1 MKDIIYIIAIVGVL
15 VYFAFQRA
23 NDDNELLIAKH
34 EITQLTKENDSIQSH
49 IDTLIIHEIQTE
61 VKIKK
66 VYEKIY
72 ISVDTLSDDSIHSLF
87 STIYR

>member
-1 MKDIIYIIAIVGVL
+1 MKDLLYIIAIVGIL
-15 VYFAFQRA
+15 GYFATQRA
-23 NDDNELLIAKH
+23 NDDNELIIAKH
-34 EITQLTKENDSIQSH
+34 EITQLMKRNDSIQSH

-66 VYEKIY
+66 VYDKIY
-72 ISVDTLSDDSIHSLF
+72 ITVNSLSDDSVHSLF